1 VATALKLVNE
11 FRQANGRS
19 PLSANAA
26 LAGAAG
32 AYAQFMGRTNTFGH
46 TGSDGSTAESRIAA
60 AGYRGRFKGEAI
72 AAGQVSAENVVT
84 GWINSPG
91 HRAIL
96 LEATAVEVGIGYAIV
111 PGSSYGH
118 YWVLN
123 TGIP

>member
-1 VATALKLVNE
+1 M
-11 FRQANGRS
+11 GRS
-19 PLSANAA
+19 NS
-26 LAGAAG
+26 
-32 AYAQFMGRTNTFGH
+32 FGH
-46 TGSDGSTAESRIAA
+46 TGPDGSSAESRLAA

-72 AAGQVSAENVVT
+72 AAGQPSAEAVVT

-96 LEATAVEVGIGYAIV
+96 LEPTAVEIGIGYAFAT
-111 PGSSYGH
+111 GSSYGH